1 MGVFSLV
8 VTRRSAAIL
17 RRAPVLFGTLVC
29 LAGLLASVFPAPLVA
44 HASIGHCASDPIV
57 YLSDGT
63 EIDMDV
69 AIDDSSS
76 DVRQVTFTLHAPVG
90 THVVAS
96 ISGSLGA
103 KEVWTVLADNAP
115 KTYDTVTDVAT
126 NTPGVQVQA
135 TTQALGLLGLA
146 AMTTPGEDDQP
157 LAAHVTI

>member
-1 MGVFSLV
+1 
-8 VTRRSAAIL
+8 
-17 RRAPVLFGTLVC
+17 
-29 LAGLLASVFPAPLVA
+29 
-44 HASIGHCASDPIV
+44 
-57 YLSDGT
+57 
-63 EIDMDV
+63 
-69 AIDDSSS
+69 
-76 DVRQVTFTLHAPVG
+76 
-90 THVVAS
+90 
-96 ISGSLGA
+96 GA